1 MGRAPILDFKS
12 HTHPAFLPDGASELH
27 TCQTSKL
34 MAYDWQCY
42 CGVTHRKKQGM
53 IKLMPL
59 MNLMVHAAL
68 SEAGSL
74 YNRIFIV

>member
-1 MGRAPILDFKS
+1 
-12 HTHPAFLPDGASELH
+12 
-27 TCQTSKL
+27 

-42 CGVTHRKKQGM
+42 CGVTHQKKQGM
-53 IKLMPL
+53 IKLMPV